1 MGNLIRNM
9 LDVVPGLRTLILVL
23 KYFLL
28 QRELNEVYKG
38 GVGSFM
44 LQIMTIASIQYH
56 ARLRW
61 YNRYQQEL
69 LITGGSKSK
78 LKRVKQFRRDMKRR
92 PAVNLGIMLL
102 EFSFQINLH
111 NSIYTY

>member
-1 MGNLIRNM
+1 MEQMQIYFDQPSGPRMGKLIRNM
-9 LDVVPGLRTLILVL
+9 LGAVPGLRTIILVL

-61 YNRYQQEL
+61 YERYQEEQAY
-69 LITGGSKSK
+69 
-78 LKRVKQFRRDMKRR
+78 MCC
-92 PAVNLGIMLL
+92 
-102 EFSFQINLH
+102 
-111 NSIYTY
+111 